1 MTLTAAGG
9 RVSVSESVAYR
20 LVPFVP
26 RLVLQWLRERPDEHY
41 HAVDGTLAFVDI
53 SGFTTLTERLARK
66 GKVGAERMNDV
77 LDSCFAELLAV
88 AYDDGAGLV
97 KWGGDAVLL
106 LFDGEDHATRA
117 CRAAAEMQRT
127 IRRIGK
133 VRTPDASV
141 NLRMSVGIH
150 SGTFDFFLVGDVH
163 RELLIAGPAAT
174 RTVHMESTA
183 QAGEVVI
190 SPETASG
197 IPARH
202 AGEPKGPGFLLR
214 GTPDGPTSGRTPAT
228 PADGLDLDRCLP
240 LEIRNHILGPIEPEH
255 RQVAV
260 AFVEFRGVDASLE
273 KRGAAATTQTLAT
286 LVGVVE
292 EECAR
297 QRVAFFESDIAENGG
312 KIMLVAGA
320 PRTHGQDEERILTT
334 ARRIVDRT
342 GQLELAVRIGVNT
355 GRVFAGEFGPPFR
368 HTYSIK
374 GDAVNVAARLMGK
387 AFAGHILATEAVVSR
402 ARTPFAATRQDPLTV
417 KGKSQP
423 IIAFDVGHADAH
435 HAGARPSDGPF
446 VGRER
451 EMSVLSDALEASR
464 RGTGR
469 VVELVGE
476 PGHGKSRLV
485 EEILRQADDVRV
497 LTVAC
502 RMYEQEEP
510 YFPFRVL
517 LRGLF
522 GLDGD
527 GPNDVAAA
535 EKLVERVSVEAPDL
549 VAWVPLIGV
558 VVDVDIE
565 PTSETQALAPEY
577 RRTKLHDVVTRL
589 LERTLRTPTAL
600 VFEDAHWM
608 DDASTDLLR
617 AISLHAATLH
627 WFVLVTR
634 RDDEG
639 RFRAPLE
646 PHVTTV
652 AVEPLDAAA
661 ASELLRASTEDD
673 PLPAHDL
680 AVLARRARGNPLYLR
695 ELVQAAREAGSVE
708 DLPGSVEALVAAE
721 IDRLASA
728 DRAVLRQ
735 AAVLGTAFDADV
747 VAALFDDGAAPTAET
762 WRRLETFVVRDDAT
776 TYRFV
781 HDVVRDAAYEG
792 LAYRRRQA
800 LHARAAKAIASGER
814 PEERAELLS
823 LHFHYAGM
831 FDRSL
836 LFSTIAADRALEKFA
851 LVEAAA
857 FYLRAIEAAR
867 RTQSPAPDIARLS
880 EALGDVQERI
890 GRYGEANAAYRAARV
905 AIAGD
910 AIAEARLLLK
920 QAWIPERAG
929 RYADALRWIR
939 RGLHALEG
947 VQGSDSMRLRAQL
960 SAWYAAVRQGQGR
973 NLEAIR
979 WCRQAIEQAEASDEW
994 DALAQAYFILDWAFV
1009 ELGRYGDATNSE
1021 RALEIYE
1028 RLGNLG
1034 RQATIWNNLGGFAYW
1049 RGRWD
1054 EALELYEKARS
1065 ARLRLGDVVDAARGT
1080 NNIGEVLSD
1089 QGRLDE
1095 AEELFRDTL
1104 RVWRAAKFSQG
1115 VALVLGNLGR
1125 VASRSGRFDEAEEL
1139 FAQSIEGFARIGAET
1154 DLLEIE
1160 ARIAECYVFQ
1170 GRFQDALEHIAPALV
1185 RARAM
1190 GGVGPSEPALLRLQG
1205 CALLG
1210 IGSVEE
1216 AVAALLRSV
1225 ELSRQRESEYDRAL
1239 ALSALADAY
1248 RLAGADPTPSE
1259 AEAEAILASLGVVRV
1274 PDGVVRIT
1282 DGVVRVPDAEAP
1294 QHSPA

>member
-1 MTLTAAGG
+1 M
-9 RVSVSESVAYR
+9 SVSESVTNR
-20 LVPFVP
+20 VVPFVP
-26 RLVLQWLRERPDEHY
+26 RLVLQWLRDRPDDHY
-41 HAVDGTLAFVDI
+41 QAVDGTLAFVDI

-77 LDSCFAELLAV
+77 LDSCFAELLGV

-106 LFDGEDHATRA
+106 LFEGWDHATRA

-127 IRRIGK
+127 MRRIGK
-133 VRTPDASV
+133 IRTPDASV
-141 NLRMSVGIH
+141 NLRMSIGIH
-150 SGTFDFFLVGDVH
+150 SGTFDFFLVGDIH
-163 RELLIAGPAAT
+163 PELLIAGPAAT
-174 RTVHMESTA
+174 RTVQMESTA

-190 SPETASG
+190 SPETVSG
-197 IPARH
+197 IPVRH
-202 AGEPKGPGFLLR
+202 AGAAKGLGFLLR
-214 GTPDGPTSGRTPAT
+214 GTPNGPKSGRTPL
-228 PADGLDLDRCLP
+228 PSPDDLDLDRCLP
-240 LEIRNHILGPIEPEH
+240 LEIREHVLDPIEPEH

-260 AFVEFRGVDASLE
+260 AFVEFRGVDTTIAR
-273 KRGAAATTQTLAT
+273 RGPAVATQALGT

-297 QRVAFFESDIAENGG
+297 QRVTFFESDIAEDGG
-312 KIMLVAGA
+312 KVMLVAGA
-320 PRTHGQDEERILTT
+320 PRTYGQDEERILTT
-334 ARRIVDRT
+334 ARRIIDRT
-342 GQLELAVRIGVNT
+342 GDLGLSLRIGVNT

-368 HTYSIK
+368 HTYSVK

-387 AFAGHILATEAVVSR
+387 ALPGHVLATEAAVSR
-402 ARTPFAATRQDPLTV
+402 ARTPFVATRQDPYTV
-417 KGKSQP
+417 KGKSEP
-423 IIAFDVGHADAH
+423 IIAFNIGRADAQR
-435 HAGARPSDGPF
+435 AGADPSDGPF
-446 VGRER
+446 VGREQ

-485 EEILRQADDVRV
+485 AEILRRADNVRV
-497 LTVAC
+497 LAVRC
-502 RMYEQEEP
+502 RMYEQGEP
-510 YFPFRVL
+510 YFPFRVIL
-517 LRGLF
+517 RDLLGLRG
-522 GLDGD
+522 
-527 GPNDVAAA
+527 DVPSDVAA
-535 EKLVERVSVEAPDL
+535 EKLAGRVLLEAPDL
-549 VAWVPLIGV
+549 LPWHPLIGV
-558 VVDVDIE
+558 VMDLDIE
-565 PTSETQALAPEY
+565 PTAETQALAPEF
-577 RRTKLHDVVTRL
+577 RRTKLHEVVTRF

-634 RDDEG
+634 RDGEG

-652 AVEPLDAAA
+652 RVEPLDAAA

-695 ELVQAAREAGSVE
+695 ELVHAAREAGSVE

-735 AAVLGTAFDADV
+735 AAVLGTTFDADV
-747 VAALFDDGAAPTAET
+747 VAALFDDGSAPTAET

-800 LHARAAKAIASGER
+800 LHARAANAIASGEQ

-851 LVEAAA
+851 RVEAAA

-867 RTQSPAPDIARLS
+867 RAQTPARDMARLS

-890 GRYGEANAAYRAARV
+890 GRYGEANAAYRSARRAV
-905 AIAGD
+905 NDD

-920 QAWIPERAG
+920 QAWIPERSG
-929 RYADALRWIR
+929 RYTDALRWIR
-939 RGLHALEG
+939 RGQRALEG
-947 VQGSDSMRLRAQL
+947 IDTVDATRMLAQL
-960 SAWYAAVRQGQGR
+960 SVWYAAVRLGQGR
-973 NLEAIR
+973 AHEAIR
-979 WCRQAIEQAEASDEW
+979 WCREAIEQAQATDEL
-994 DALAQAYFILDWAFV
+994 DARAHAYFLLDWAYV
-1009 ELGRYGDATNSE
+1009 DLGRADEANYSQL
-1021 RALEIYE
+1021 ALEIYE

-1049 RGRWD
+1049 GGRWQ
-1054 EALELYEKARS
+1054 EALELYDKGREL
-1065 ARLRLGDVVDAARGT
+1065 RLRLGDVVDAAMGT
-1080 NNIGEVLSD
+1080 NNIGEILSD
-1089 QGRLDE
+1089 QRRYEE
-1095 AEELFRDTL
+1095 AEEHFREAL
-1104 RVWRAAKFSQG
+1104 RVWRAARFTQG
-1115 VALVLGNLGR
+1115 VAFALGNLGR
-1125 VASRSGRFDEAEEL
+1125 NSSRMGKAREAETML
-1139 FAQSIEGFARIGAET
+1139 RQAREEFGRICAES
-1154 DLLEIE
+1154 EIVE
-1160 ARIAECYVFQ
+1160 IDTRIAENRLLD
-1170 GRFQDALEHIAPALV
+1170 GRYADALSLSEDALRRAHV
-1185 RARAM
+1185 LGGARA
-1190 GGVGPSEPALLRLQG
+1190 SEPALMRVRG
-1205 CALLG
+1205 T
-1210 IGSVEE
+1210 
-1216 AVAALLRSV
+1216 ALLRSGDV
-1225 ELSRQRESEYDRAL
+1225 DGAFVALLRSLELARQRESDNDRAL
-1239 ALSALADAY
+1239 TLIALAEASQ
-1248 RLAGADPTPSE
+1248 ATGADPAPAT
-1259 AEAEAILASLGVVRV
+1259 ADAHAILARLGVV
-1274 PDGVVRIT
+1274 GVQPLADVA
-1282 DGVVRVPDAEAP
+1282 G
-1294 QHSPA
+1294 